1 MNVLS
6 KFIDSQE
13 IDMWLISLV
22 LITLPLKHSINSVV
36 IIITFLYFLYNY
48 SVNKNKPKLEIN
60 PISISFISIYLL
72 AIISLSWSVDIDESI
87 KGLSQKLSYLI
98 LPILFVLIPKL
109 SKSELNLIFSNF
121 SKAVVLYAL
130 YCLSVGLFSY
140 LKSSN
145 SDVLFYHNLS
155 KPLDNINAIYMSTY
169 TAFSL
174 LYFFTKKLKQKSDY
188 FYLTVLSV
196 FLVLLSS
203 KLVISVTLIAIGLSP
218 LFFKKETKKRI
229 LKTFFLIS
237 TLIILIFLSKKIVD
251 RFTIEI
257 NNTNFSEV
265 FSKNEFGQVYYW
277 TGASLRLFQI
287 RAFVELLEEDAIFFS
302 GYGIDASQDMLKKKY
317 IQYNLYPGFYHFN
330 FHNQYLQIFSEL
342 GLLGLLFLISIFY
355 FSLKEAY
362 VNKNFFYL
370 SFIILIAILCVT
382 ESYLWRQRG
391 MVFFIT
397 VTLLF
402 FKEKDQSINIK
413 SFEKEV
419 L

>member
-6 KFIDSQE
+6 KYINRQKVDL
-13 IDMWLISLV
+13 WLVSLV
-22 LITLPLKHSINSVV
+22 LITLPLKHSINSAV
-36 IIITFLYFLYNY
+36 IIFTFLYFLYNY
-48 SVNKNKPKLEIN
+48 LINKNKPKLEIN
-60 PISISFISIYLL
+60 QISIAFISIYLL
-72 AIISLSWSVDIDESI
+72 AIVSLIWSVDIDESI

-109 SKSELNLIFSNF
+109 STSELNIVFSNF
-121 SKAVVLYAL
+121 SKSVVLYAL
-130 YCLSVGLFSY
+130 YCLSIGLFSY

-145 SDVLFYHNLS
+145 IDALFYHNLS
-155 KPLDNINAIYMSTY
+155 KPLNNINAIYMSTY

-174 LYFFTKKLKQKSDY
+174 LFFFIKKLKKKSDY
-188 FYLTVLSV
+188 FYLAVLSV

-203 KLVISVTLIAIGLSP
+203 KLIISITLLAIGFSP

-229 LKTFFLIS
+229 LKTIFLIS
-237 TLIILIFLSKKIVD
+237 TLIIIIFLSKKIVD

-265 FSKNEFGQVYYW
+265 LSKKEFGQVYYW

-287 RAFVELLEEDAIFFS
+287 RAFIELFEEDQILFK
-302 GYGIDASQDMLKKKY
+302 GYGIDASQSMLKKKY

-330 FHNQYLQIFSEL
+330 FHNQYLQVFSEL
-342 GLLGLLFLISIFY
+342 GLLGLLFLLSVFY

-362 VNKNFFYL
+362 INKNFFSL
-370 SFIILIAILCVT
+370 SFIILIAILCIT

-402 FKEKDQSINIK
+402 FKEKDQSVNIK
-413 SFEKEV
+413 KF
-419 L
+419 